1 MSTEYAVKI
10 ENGILKPYDDIQ
22 ADELKSLP
30 DGAYIVTFKQ
40 PRSMRTWLQNRA
52 LHLYFK
58 MLGND
63 LNDAGLDMRRVLKPE
78 IDIPWKTESVKEYL
92 WKPVQ
97 SAVLDK
103 ESTTQLETSEVDEVY
118 KVISRHMAQKF
129 GITTLFP
136 TRHTHD

>member
-1 MSTEYAVKI
+1 MEEYAVKI
-10 ENGILKPYDDIQ
+10 EGGKILPYDSIQ
-22 ADELKSLP
+22 ADELRQIP
-30 DGAYIVTFKQ
+30 DGVYVVTFKQ
-40 PRSMRTWLQNRA
+40 PRSLRTWLQNRA
-52 LHLYFK
+52 LHLYFRL
-58 MLGND
+58 LGND

-97 SAVLDK
+97 VAVTEKTSTAKLD
-103 ESTTQLETSEVDEVY
+103 TSEVDEVY

-136 TRHTHD
+136 TRHNHD